1 MLSIEFTPELGRD
14 TPPELESAA
23 LRGEINWAE
32 LSTLFLRYTYF
43 IYPVTLT
50 ADDTEIISQN
60 RLPLIDFM
68 FCLAYSV
75 EELRETG
82 KGGISFTEDSS
93 EIHISLKSDR
103 LVFSPTWAEPV
114 NASCGVEEYARAVS
128 RFVRSGVQVVVD
140 HYPEMGNNPAIRELR
155 SAAL

>member
-1 MLSIEFTPELGRD
+1 MLSIDFTPELGSD

-23 LRGEINWAE
+23 LRGKIDWAE

-50 ADDTEIISQN
+50 VDDTEIISHN

-75 EELRETG
+75 EELRGTG
-82 KGGISFTEDSS
+82 KGEISFTEGSS
-93 EIHISLKSDR
+93 EIHISLKDDR
-103 LVFSPTWAEPV
+103 LIFSPTWSEPV
-114 NASCGVEEYARAVS
+114 NASCGVEEYDRTVS
-128 RFVRSGVQVVVD
+128 RFILSGIQMIVD
-140 HYPEMGNNPAIRELR
+140 RYPEMENNPAIRELR
-155 SAAL
+155 NAAL

>member
-23 LRGEINWAE
+23 LRGGINWAE
-32 LSTLFLRYTYF
+32 LSMLLLRYTYF

-50 ADDTEIISQN
+50 VDDTEVISQN

-82 KGGISFTEDSS
+82 KGGISFTDDSS
-93 EIHISLKSDR
+93 EIHIFLKCDR
-103 LVFSPTWAEPV
+103 LAFSPTWADPV
-114 NASCGVEEYARAVS
+114 NASCGVEEYARVVS
-128 RFVRSGVQVVVD
+128 RFIRSGAQAVVD
-140 HYPEMGNNPAIRELR
+140 RYPEMGNNPAIRELR
-155 SAAL
+155 NTAL